1 MAATNAVITRISFGV
16 IMLQQSG
23 LRRFLFGIAGIG
35 ENWKKGKWL
44 RHNDDVL
51 SRHHGRAHSIHNRA
65 RRFALARERHS
76 RKTSSRRGL
85 PGVPTIRTPR
95 VRRRPPAM
103 TPTSQPSPAPNA
115 AEELEREVDEAIALC
130 GSDVRAALRA
140 TLVANAFL
148 DVEVER
154 LTRAVPRGFTR
165 SKMRPPR
172 QASETLDDWRKISS
186 GE

>member
-1 MAATNAVITRISFGV
+1 
-16 IMLQQSG
+16 
-23 LRRFLFGIAGIG
+23 
-35 ENWKKGKWL
+35 
-44 RHNDDVL
+44 
-51 SRHHGRAHSIHNRA
+51 
-65 RRFALARERHS
+65 
-76 RKTSSRRGL
+76 
-85 PGVPTIRTPR
+85 
-95 VRRRPPAM
+95 M